1 MNEKR
6 EQETAETG
14 AILLRKEEFR
24 TSQAKRMFR
33 VGEILS
39 FLLVFLMASAVRC
52 PASTTSASKIEEDRD
67 AHGASKTT
75 IDPYLQK
82 IVEEEL
88 GHAFSDLRPQKIIA
102 ILADPR
108 TGKILAMASR
118 SRQSI
123 VDAGLS
129 GPGSSEAVSF
139 LYEPGS
145 IFMMVACAG
154 FLKEGLGDEKIF
166 CENGAFA
173 CGGRTL
179 KDHEPHGDLTPI
191 EVLVKSSNIG
201 SAKMAL
207 KLGGKQFLTDIG
219 NFGFGRKTGI
229 ELDGESAGIVL
240 QERQLNDLTLS
251 RMAMGH
257 AVCVTPIQVLMA
269 YAAIANGGLLLQPT
283 VFEDPKPTPPRRVLS
298 EEFSATIRK
307 ALVVAGLSLGQV
319 DGLSVAGKAGT
330 SQAISPA
337 GEYVQGQYVTSFVG
351 LFPAVDPKIVGL
363 VVVDQAEVPARVNY
377 GGLVAAP
384 IFSKIAGKTAAALN
398 IKNE

>member
-1 MNEKR
+1 MKKLISNVV
-6 EQETAETG
+6 G
-14 AILLRKEEFR
+14 AVLLPVAAF
-24 TSQAKRMFR
+24 A
-33 VGEILS
+33 VGHDD
-39 FLLVFLMASAVRC
+39 ASA
-52 PASTTSASKIEEDRD
+52 D
-67 AHGASKTT
+67 AAKKRS
-75 IDPYLQK
+75 IDPGLQK

-88 GHAFSDLRPQKIIA
+88 AEAFADLRPQKIIA

-123 VDAGLS
+123 AEGGFS
-129 GPGSSEAVSF
+129 EPGSSEAVSF

-145 IFMMVACAG
+145 TLKIVPCAG
-154 FLKEGLGDEKIF
+154 FLRQGLGKEKIF
-166 CENGAFA
+166 CENGAFD
-173 CGGRTL
+173 CGGKTL
-179 KDHEPHGDLTPI
+179 KDREPYGDLTPI

-207 KLGGKQFLTDIG
+207 KLGGKQFLADVG
-219 NFGFGRKTGI
+219 SFGFGRKTGI

-240 QERQLNDLTLS
+240 QEGQLNDLTLAC
-251 RMAMGH
+251 MAFGKSI
-257 AVCVTPIQVLMA
+257 CVSPIQVLMA
-269 YAAIANGGLLLQPT
+269 YAAIANGGMLLQPT
-283 VFEDPKPTPPRRVLS
+283 VFEDPKPTLPRRVLS
-298 EEFSATIRK
+298 EEVSATIRK

-330 SQAISPA
+330 SQAISAA
-337 GEYVQGQYVTSFVG
+337 GKYVQGQYVTSFVG
-351 LFPAVDPKIVGL
+351 LFPAVDPKVVGL
-363 VVVDQAEVPARVNY
+363 VVVDQAEVSDRVNY